1 MPIKEAASSPSSS
14 SLRKGQGQVEAWR
27 SLLVPF
33 NLLLNYRVTG
43 SFFVLSLACYFVFFW
58 HLDALSLRTYDE
70 ARRAVN
76 ALEMSLNG
84 NFIVSYFDGQP
95 DLWGTKPP
103 LLLWLIVACM
113 KVFGYNEFAVRLPS
127 AIAATATVLALFL
140 FSTFYLQS
148 LITGVTSAFVLMTS
162 YGYVAEHVVRT
173 GDYDALLTFWVTV
186 YALTYFAYIH
196 ASSPRKLYYL
206 WLTAIAFALAMWTKG
221 IAALIP
227 LLGLLV
233 YTLYQKR
240 LGKLLRSPSFYGSAI
255 FVIGAGLS
263 YYLLREYYNPG
274 YLHAMLGN
282 EVGRYSDSV
291 EGHTGSFWF
300 YLQQMQR
307 TFIPWLYLVLP
318 SLVITQFSQK
328 RLTKALG
335 AFCSFYLICHSLV
348 ISSSQTK
355 LAWYN
360 APEYPIA
367 ALIIGLGVSEFCHWL
382 NKYLQ
387 VNSHAKQ
394 QLIVGL
400 FVCGLVVLP
409 SVRMV
414 RKVSGTYVYS
424 RPHDPPEVQ
433 LGYYFRRL
441 QKTQPELTKFQVVD
455 VAKGTVGGRRAHTLF
470 YVKATNL
477 DPRYAIALVSPEQPL
492 LSNQVVVTCMPEIKA
507 QLVAQYQLST
517 IDTKGAC
524 STLMV
529 KQVQAS

>member
-1 MPIKEAASSPSSS
+1 MPIREAASSPTSTY
-14 SLRKGQGQVEAWR
+14 LRKGKGQVR
-27 SLLVPF
+27 SWQSLSTTF
-33 NLLLNYRVTG
+33 ELLLNYRVAG
-43 SFFVLSLACYFVFFW
+43 SFFVLLCACYFVFFW

-127 AIAATATVLALFL
+127 AIAATTTVLTLFL

-148 LITGVTSAFVLMTS
+148 LVVGITSAFVLMTS
-162 YGYVAEHVVRT
+162 YGYVAEHVART
-173 GDYDALLTFWVTV
+173 GDYDALLTLWITV
-186 YALTYFAYIH
+186 YSLTYFVYIH
-196 ASSPRKLYYL
+196 ASSSKKPWYL
-206 WLTAIAFALAMWTKG
+206 WLTAIAIMLAMWTKG

-227 LLGLLV
+227 LLGLFV
-233 YTLYQKR
+233 YTIYQKR
-240 LGKLLRSPSFYGSAI
+240 LGQLLRSPSFYSSAI

-274 YLHAMLGN
+274 YLEAMLSN
-282 EVGRYSDSV
+282 EVGRYSESV
-291 EGHTGSFWF
+291 EGHTGDFWF

-307 TFIPWLYLVLP
+307 TFIPWLYLLLP
-318 SLVITQFSQK
+318 SLVVAQISQK
-328 RLTKALG
+328 RLIKALG
-335 AFCSFYLICHSLV
+335 AFCGFYLICHFLV
-348 ISSSQTK
+348 VSSSQTK

-360 APEYPIA
+360 APQYPIA
-367 ALIIGLGVSEFCHWL
+367 ALLIGLGVSEACHWL
-382 NKYLQ
+382 IKYLRI
-387 VNSHAKQ
+387 NPRSKQ
-394 QLIVGL
+394 QLIAGL
-400 FVCGLVVLP
+400 FVCALLFLP
-409 SVRMV
+409 SLRMA

-433 LGYYFRRL
+433 LGYYLRRL
-441 QKTQPELTKFQVVD
+441 QKTQPELTTFQVVD
-455 VAKGTVGGRRAHTLF
+455 MAKGTVGGRRAHTLF
-470 YVKATNL
+470 YVKAADL
-477 DPRYAIALVSPEQPL
+477 DPKYAIALSTPEQTVPN
-492 LSNQVVVTCMPEIKA
+492 NQVVVTCIPAIKT

-524 STLMV
+524 SALIV
-529 KQVQAS
+529 KQAKAS